1 MLNNIPPAALFTA
14 TWTRRVFTYLLE
26 RIHKWHLHSIPRWF
40 RSFGLSLQA
49 KSSIAFWYSVSNG
62 SSLSDTAHS
71 ISSGILWVYRWLP
84 DHSTVLFREVLPMP
98 FCIQDHN
105 SRTRSLL
112 SSRVHLKISINL
124 YWFFSQVPIIQI
136 FYFHNDGANCKLLI
150 RRIAMVEDITKL
162 LYVTTYG
169 EDFFLYANMPLSPS
183 RNPSARNMVYR
194 HSSKL
199 ALLSAIALVVFSIF
213 LPNSLRRDNSSFI
226 STTHPLAFLE
236 KVGWA
241 KKFGAMCELVLSAS
255 WKDSSKAHLRHQK
268 EWYHT
273 LLVPPL

>member
-1 MLNNIPPAALFTA
+1 MVRHYRILPILYHPVCFGFIADYPIIRLFFFA
-14 TWTRRVFTYLLE
+14 KCYQCLFAY
-26 RIHKWHLHSIPRWF
+26 RIIIVVR
-40 RSFGLSLQA
+40 GLFYPVAYIS
-49 KSSIAFWYSVSNG
+49 KSVSTFTG
-62 SSLSDTAHS
+62 
-71 ISSGILWVYRWLP
+71 
-84 DHSTVLFREVLPMP
+84 
-98 FCIQDHN
+98 
-105 SRTRSLL
+105 
-112 SSRVHLKISINL
+112 
-124 YWFFSQVPIIQI
+124 FSVKCQFIQI

-236 KVGWA
+236 KVG
-241 KKFGAMCELVLSAS
+241 
-255 WKDSSKAHLRHQK
+255 
-268 EWYHT
+268 
-273 LLVPPL
+273 